1 MSALIET
8 GSAQTRSGFAGSV
21 GRGRRVAT
29 FPSRVGT
36 RARLTRKGSER

>member
-1 MSALIET
+1 MRIGIDA
-8 GSAQTRSGFAGSV
+8 GSVQTRSGFAGSV

-36 RARLTRKGSER
+36 RARLTGKACER

>member
-1 MSALIET
+1 MKARIKT
-8 GSAQTRSGFAGSV
+8 GLAQTRSGFASSV

-36 RARLTRKGSER
+36 RARLTGKGSER